1 MIWMRR
7 AYSLYVLICFSLVF
21 LLLMPF
27 FFIAIQL
34 NHRGKVVFFINRIW
48 AVAFFAMIGM
58 PNRYY
63 YREKLKSNQNY
74 IFCANHFSYLDIPI
88 LGRIP
93 NDAIYVGKSSLS
105 KIPVFGYMFRRIH
118 LGVNRENPKSFYT
131 LLERAKEAL
140 DHGKSLII
148 FPEGGIMAKNPPEM
162 ARFKDGAFRLAIEK
176 QAPIVPVIIPYNW
189 LILPDDDTFAMRWH
203 KSVVI
208 FEKPVA
214 TEGLTLDDLPK
225 LKEQVYQIIDQE
237 LRKLMMIP
245 CVGINQW

>member
-93 NDAIYVGKSSLS
+93 NDLFMARVLCCIR
-105 KIPVFGYMFRRIH
+105 FMFRRIH

-131 LLERAKEAL
+131 LLERAKKRL
-140 DHGKSLII
+140 ISLKWHVLK
-148 FPEGGIMAKNPPEM
+148 MAP
-162 ARFKDGAFRLAIEK
+162 FGSIEK
-176 QAPIVPVIIPYNW
+176 QAPIVPVIIPGY
-189 LILPDDDTFAMRWH
+189 F
-203 KSVVI
+203 
-208 FEKPVA
+208 
-214 TEGLTLDDLPK
+214 
-225 LKEQVYQIIDQE
+225 
-237 LRKLMMIP
+237 
-245 CVGINQW
+245 